1 MVELKISGT
10 LHRPLR
16 DRLGD
21 VAYQSIKGST
31 DSEHFF
37 ALLIDELQA
46 NPAYARKL
54 CKLHCTVDE
63 LAKSHQVASANM
75 LVSDGHR
82 LVALVLPPA
91 PSLLAGTIQPSR
103 GGYCFRTFV

>member
-1 MVELKISGT
+1 VLGYVRSATSGQVVDLSNCQPFEYQRLLCVHNGRIENFRQT

-46 NPAYARKL
+46 NPAATL
-54 CKLHCTVDE
+54 EQALLHC
-63 LAKSHQVASANM
+63 
-75 LVSDGHR
+75 
-82 LVALVLPPA
+82 
-91 PSLLAGTIQPSR
+91 
-103 GGYCFRTFV
+103 